1 MADLIGGAATR
12 RLPRA
17 ANTLAPPLIETGDH
31 QLIRE
36 REVARATNDP
46 VLFLHAVL
54 PSLTG
59 RRQIDSRQSEILCF
73 ITP

>member
-1 MADLIGGAATR
+1 MADLIGGAATI

-31 QLIRE
+31 QLICE
-36 REVARATNDP
+36 REVARATNP

-59 RRQIDSRQSEILCF
+59 RRQS
-73 ITP
+73 